1 MPEAREA
8 GAPAAPPRPAD
19 GAGTHLPGPRGAAPA
34 APAAASSG
42 SGGGGGGRD
51 RYLDLLRALA
61 LVRVVVY
68 HTFGWAWLTLLF
80 PSIGIMFALAGSLAA
95 HSLQRPALSVV
106 RGRLRRLLVPFWLFA
121 AAVTVLMLLHGWR
134 PHSWHRML
142 LWILPLADPPGTAWA
157 EQIIAP
163 LWYIRTYL
171 WLVLLSP
178 WLLKAFRAAPRSCLT
193 ACGALVVLAQYDRL
207 PLAEPALTPVVDLVT
222 FAACWLLGFA
232 HRDGLLD
239 ALRARTVVA
248 AAALCLVAGG
258 WFAYTHPTDEGID
271 LGEIPLAQALWSAGF
286 VLLLLRFRPRR
297 MRRVP
302 GADGAVGLLNARA
315 VTVYL
320 WHEVA
325 LFASVPLIDL
335 MWDVPFFEAHLPLD
349 ATWFQFLVVWPL
361 IGAAVVLVG
370 WTEDLASRR
379 RPRLWPAGGRKRGRR
394 ARGRAAGAR

>member
-1 MPEAREA
+1 MSEAREA

-19 GAGTHLPGPRGAAPA
+19 GAGTPIPGPRSSTPA
-34 APAAASSG
+34 APAPAPST
-42 SGGGGGGRD
+42 GGGGGGRD

-68 HTFGWAWLTLLF
+68 HTFGWAWLTLLL

-178 WLLKAFRAAPRSCLT
+178 WLLKAFRAAPRSCLA

-248 AAALCLVAGG
+248 SAALCLAAGG

-297 MRRVP
+297 MGRLPV
-302 GADGAVGLLNARA
+302 ADGAVGLLNARA

-361 IGAAVVLVG
+361 IGAAVLLVG
-370 WTEDLASRR
+370 WTEDVASRR
-379 RPRLWPAGGRKRGRR
+379 RPRLWPTGGRKRGRR

>member
-1 MPEAREA
+1 MAEAREA
-8 GAPAAPPRPAD
+8 GVPTAPPRP
-19 GAGTHLPGPRGAAPA
+19 GTRVPGPRGPGAAPE
-34 APAAASSG
+34 G
-42 SGGGGGGRD
+42 HGGRD

-80 PSIGIMFALAGSLAA
+80 PSIGVMFALAGSLAA
-95 HSLQRPALSVV
+95 HSLRRPAPSVV
-106 RGRLRRLLVPFWLFA
+106 RGRLRRLLVPFWLFS
-121 AAVTVLMLLHGWR
+121 AVVIALMLLHGWR

-157 EQIIAP
+157 EQIIDP

-178 WLLKAFRAAPRSCLT
+178 WLLKAFRAAPRSCLA
-193 ACGALVVLAQYDRL
+193 ACGGLVVLAQYDRL

-248 AAALCLVAGG
+248 AASLCLAAGG
-258 WFAYTHPTDEGID
+258 WFAYAHPTDEGID
-271 LGEIPLAQALWSAGF
+271 LGEIPLAQGLWSAGF
-286 VLLLLRFRPRR
+286 VVLLLRFRPRR
-297 MRRVP
+297 MGPVP
-302 GADGAVGLLNARA
+302 GAESAVRLLNARA

-335 MWDVPFFEAHLPLD
+335 LWDVPFFEAHLPLG

-361 IGAAVVLVG
+361 IGAAVLLVG

-379 RPRLWPAGGRKRGRR
+379 RVRLWPAAGRKRGRR
-394 ARGRAAGAR
+394 ARRRRPEAR